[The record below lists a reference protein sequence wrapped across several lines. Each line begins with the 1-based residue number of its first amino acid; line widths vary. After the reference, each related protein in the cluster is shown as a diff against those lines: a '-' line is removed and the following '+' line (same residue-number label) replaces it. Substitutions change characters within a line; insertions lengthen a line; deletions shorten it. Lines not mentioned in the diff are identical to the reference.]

1 MKREKLFESITVVV
15 IQLLIWVLIFLV
27 PSDIFAQ
34 DVKRE
39 GNTFTQVSTRTSGSK
54 EIPTDYTYVDSKG
67 KSYQVF
73 LSSSG
78 KAFIKKVSQK
88 SGKEYKQYL
97 PEVGRQINPKAYEEK
112 PKDNKEKPK
121 KK

>member
-1 MKREKLFESITVVV
+1 MINKKFIEGVAVIV

-34 DVKRE
+34 EIKRE
-39 GNTFTQVSTRTSGSK
+39 GNTFTQVSSSRSGGK
-54 EIPTDYTYVDSKG
+54 ETPTEYTYVDSKG

-73 LSSSG
+73 LSASG
-78 KAFIKKVSQK
+78 KAFIKKVSKK

-112 PKDNKEKPK
+112 PKEDK
-121 KK
+121 KKK

>member
-1 MKREKLFESITVVV
+1 MDKKKFIEGVAVVV

-39 GNTFTQVSTRTSGSK
+39 GNTFTQVSTHTSGSK

-73 LSSSG
+73 LSASG
-78 KAFIKKVSQK
+78 KAFIKKVSKK

-97 PEVGRQINPKAYEEK
+97 PEIGRQINPEAYEEK

>member
-1 MKREKLFESITVVV
+1 MEKLFEGIAVVV
-15 IQLLIWVLIFLV
+15 IQLLIWVIILSV

-34 DVKRE
+34 EVKRE
-39 GNTFTQVSTRTSGSK
+39 GNTFTQVSARSNGSR
-54 EIPTDYTYVDSKG
+54 EIPTEYTYVDSKG
-67 KSYQVF
+67 NSYQVF
-73 LSSSG
+73 LSASG

-97 PEVGRQINPKAYEEK
+97 PEVGRQINPKAYEKK